1 MLNQLREYDVILG
14 GQNSCT
20 AAVLGGLEG
29 VKQPLASDNP
39 DKYSILIDALQY
51 GAKGKALVKQYFN
64 HPDHSRFFIDMVK
77 AGCTP
82 TISERR
88 FSWYGPGVNCDSKKQ
103 LQKVIRATKVDLVWD
118 SCGKEGAVAYP
129 AAYSRSKLRSIWLL
143 LQDRENPEAIGLRQG
158 ISICLY
164 QAEPLCTLAQNLLS
178 QLKDFSFFLDG

>member
-1 MLNQLREYDVILG
+1 MLSN
-14 GQNSCT
+14 
-20 AAVLGGLEG
+20 
-29 VKQPLASDNP
+29 
-39 DKYSILIDALQY
+39 
-51 GAKGKALVKQYFN
+51 
-64 HPDHSRFFIDMVK
+64 VK

-88 FSWYGPGVNCDSKKQ
+88 FSWYGSGVHCDSKKQ

-118 SCGKEGAVAYP
+118 SCGKEGAIAYP
-129 AAYSRSKLRSIWLL
+129 AAYSCSKLLSIWLL
-143 LQDRENPEAIGLRQG
+143 LQDRENPEAIGFRQG